1 MAWRLQP
8 LGCCHP
14 ATVEVA
20 GSLEGEIEFLIFDL
34 AESVSLAAGGRGNG
48 GLWSGQGP
56 GYLGPVLSQEYLG
69 A

>member
-1 MAWRLQP
+1 MA
-8 LGCCHP
+8 G
-14 ATVEVA
+14 A
-20 GSLEGEIEFLIFDL
+20 LEGEIEFLIFGL
-34 AESVSLAAGGRGNG
+34 AEPVSLAAGGRENR